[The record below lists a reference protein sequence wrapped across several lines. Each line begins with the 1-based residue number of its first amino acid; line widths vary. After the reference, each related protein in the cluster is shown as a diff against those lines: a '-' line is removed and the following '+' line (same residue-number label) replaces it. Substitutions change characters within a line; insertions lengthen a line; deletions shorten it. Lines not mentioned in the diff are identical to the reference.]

1 MHNIKDLRKNFENF
15 KNLLKNRNVEL
26 DLDLILKLD
35 EKNRDLIE
43 KKESLLFFLFV
54 ESFSSV
60 FSIIR
65 NYILYLR
72 KIDLFLK

>member
-43 KKESLLFFLFV
+43 KKEKLEKEKKEISKSKDKSLFAKSKELSLP
-54 ESFSSV
+54 
-60 FSIIR
+60 IIG
-65 NYILYLR
+65 
-72 KIDLFLK
+72 